1 MKPIPLNPK
10 PPEQPTER
18 KRIIGRNESVVPMKG
33 GLFMLIF
40 GSVFVIVGA
49 AIVLLGLGIFDLP
62 NAKKNAPPFVIVAAG
77 ALFFSSGLFIWLGA
91 FVCFRNQYH
100 HKKVRAEYPDE
111 PAMKDYPW
119 DPAGASYSR
128 LAPVIKSGFFVI
140 FVGFLMVPFNWW
152 AFFSGEGPLPVKL
165 ITLLFDAVLIFLVW
179 TFVRSVIQA
188 VRYVPGRVTWAAFP
202 IRSDGPI
209 ELFWAAPMGPWSG
222 GHFTLRCGE
231 EYTVTTRSGGKTSTS
246 TVHEE
251 IWSQRIDA
259 GSGMG
264 GAFGEPIRLE
274 YQPPA
279 GLPGTDFSG
288 ERRTFWELELELETP
303 GVNRTER
310 FLIPVYSGR
319 V

>member
-33 GLFMLIF
+33 GFSMLIF
-40 GSVFVIVGA
+40 GSLFVIVGA
-49 AIVLLGLGIFDLP
+49 FIVCLGLDVFDVP
-62 NAKKNAPPFVIVAAG
+62 GSRKNAPPFVLIAVG
-77 ALFFSSGLFIWLGA
+77 LLFFISGLFVCLGGL
-91 FVCFRNQYH
+91 VGFRNQYRF
-100 HKKVRAEYPDE
+100 KQKQAEYPDQ

-119 DPAGASYSR
+119 DVAGASYSH
-128 LAPVIKSGFFVI
+128 LAPVIKGGFFVI
-140 FVGFLMVPFNWW
+140 FLGCMMVAFNWW

-165 ITLLFDAVLIFLVW
+165 ITLLFNVLLLTLVW
-179 TFVRSVIQA
+179 AFIRSIIQA

-202 IRSDGPI
+202 IRPEAPI
-209 ELFWAAPMGPWSG
+209 ALFWSAPMGPWSG

-231 EYTVTTRSGGKTSTS
+231 EFTVTKRSGGKTSTS

-274 YQPPA
+274 YRPPA

-288 ERRTFWELELELETP
+288 ERKTFWELELELETL

-319 V
+319 E